1 MSSPNKQPIV
11 SGSAVMAA
19 GLAAAAAAAITSR
32 FGVAGTLI
40 GATLTTMIIT
50 GGAAVLKAYL
60 ERFSGRV
67 RKMPGK
73 LRRGARKG
81 GRRGAPRSEPAGSA
95 WEEPTIPQRPDLKN
109 NFMGR
114 LRGAF
119 DWFVHLPLP
128 RRRSI
133 LLGSVVPAIV
143 AFVIAIGAV
152 TGVEFGIGNSLSC
165 AIWSNCSEVTDAS
178 GTSNRSTTLG
188 RLAGGG
194 GGPPT
199 NDVVPESQQGIDP
212 QQQMPSGVEPAQ
224 PDTPVTPQ
232 TPSDSEVPAQE
243 EVPNQQVPSQQTPS
257 QPQTPVDP
265 SATPS
270 QQPSGGAG
278 APGSQQAPA
287 AGQ

>member
-19 GLAAAAAAAITSR
+19 GLASAIAAAITSR

-40 GATLTTMIIT
+40 GAALTTMIIT
-50 GGAAVLKAYL
+50 GGAAILKAYL
-60 ERFSGRV
+60 ERISGRV
-67 RKMPGK
+67 RKVPGK
-73 LRRGARKG
+73 LRRGAYRR
-81 GRRGAPRSEPAGSA
+81 GRRGAPHSEPASPVQ
-95 WEEPTIPQRPDLKN
+95 EEQTIPQRPDLKN

-119 DWFVHLPLP
+119 DWFIHLPLP

-133 LLGSVVPAIV
+133 LVGSVVPAIV

-152 TGVEFGIGNSLSC
+152 TGVELGIGNSLSC

-178 GTSNRSTTLG
+178 GTPSRSTTLG

-194 GGPPT
+194 GPPA

-212 QQQMPSGVEPAQ
+212 QQQTPSGVEPAE
-224 PDTPVTPQ
+224 PGTPVTPQ

-243 EVPNQQVPSQQTPS
+243 IPDQQVPSQPTPS